1 MIGGL
6 EKEAIMNYR
15 RLGRSGFMVSEL
27 VLGTM
32 NFGNP
37 TSQRGVLQDHRRPPW
52 TGASICWTA
61 PMFMPKAKVNGF
73 SAKPLSGNGKRKE
86 VFLTSKV
93 FMRTGEGPN
102 DGGNS
107 KHHILSACENSL
119 RRLKTDYIDLYFL
132 HRTDW
137 SIPQEETLAALD
149 LLVRQ
154 GKVRHIGCSTHPPWR
169 VVEASWIAEK
179 HHYPKFVCEQ
189 PPYNLL
195 DRRAETEIIPMCLA
209 YDLGIL
215 CWSPLAQGVLAG
227 KVQGCRGYPSRHPG
241 CIQESLQG
249 SHHPARNRCCSEAG
263 RESRCQR
270 CSLPQMAVAWVL
282 HQPGIT
288 GAIIGPRT
296 LEPLQGP
303 TGGRGRNTGCFGPGV
318 LRFPWSLR
326 EPMCPIISIQ
336 QDGDNRVFGDDVQ
349 IKTERRGGQR
359 SNISVV
365 VLTMACE
372 IYRPE
377 CFSQTTFNP
386 KGGSYDEESHPD
398 EHGSA
403 SGLDS

>member
-1 MIGGL
+1 MRGMISGH
-6 EKEAIMNYR
+6 EEEAIMKYR
-15 RLGRSGFMVSEL
+15 RLGRSGFMVSEV

-37 TSQRGVLQDHRRPPW
+37 TAKEESFRIIAAALDGGINLFDCADVYAEGESERILGEAFSQ
-52 TGASICWTA
+52 
-61 PMFMPKAKVNGF
+61 
-73 SAKPLSGNGKRKE
+73 NGKRKE

-119 RRLKTDYIDLYFL
+119 RRLRTDYIDLYFL

-137 SIPQEETLAALD
+137 NVPQEETLAALD

-189 PPYNLL
+189 PPYNML

-227 KVQGCRGYPSRHPG
+227 RYRDAGDIPPGTRGAFKKVYRDRITPQG
-241 CIQESLQG
+241 IDV
-249 SHHPARNRCCSEAG
+249 ARKLAERAAAK
-263 RESRCQR
+263 R
-270 CSLPQMAVAWVL
+270 CSLPQIAVAWVL

-296 LEPLQGP
+296 LNHFKDLL
-303 TGGRGRNTGCFGPGV
+303 GGVDVTLDASDLEFCDGLVPPGTHV
-318 LRFPWSLR
+318 S
-326 EPMCPIISIQ
+326 
-336 QDGDNRVFGDDVQ
+336 DH
-349 IKTERRGGQR
+349 
-359 SNISVV
+359 
-365 VLTMACE
+365 
-372 IYRPE
+372 
-377 CFSQTTFNP
+377 FN
-386 KGGSYDEESHPD
+386 
-398 EHGSA
+398 SA
-403 SGLDS
+403 GWR